1 MKKIVSLSKSFL
13 YLLIFTLC
21 FSFASANLSY
31 AAANDDA
38 SKTAATNADKT
49 AKNKEVAG
57 TCTKE
62 AMDSMYNA
70 KDAQN
75 CWYCRIVTLMT
86 DAFLQAAE
94 SSIPTTQSL
103 GKVILKW
110 GFLIWLGIFLLQQLS
125 SMGGISTGKML
136 QEIFMMGFKCAF
148 AYYALEMGTDF
159 ITNYILNP
167 IVSTGTGI
175 GKSILTEMLA
185 QNGAASG

>member
-21 FSFASANLSY
+21 FSFAGASLSY
-31 AAANDDA
+31 ADDVE
-38 SKTAATNADKT
+38 KTAD
-49 AKNKEVAG
+49 NKEVAG
-57 TCTKE
+57 TCTKA

-103 GKVILKW
+103 GKIILKW

-125 SMGGISTGKML
+125 SMGGITPGKML

-185 QNGAASG
+185 QNGEASG

>member
-1 MKKIVSLSKSFL
+1 MKKLVNLTKVFL
-13 YLLIFTLC
+13 YLFVFAVC
-21 FSFASANLSY
+21 FSFVGANYASA
-31 AAANDDA
+31 ADTEA
-38 SKTAATNADKT
+38 KTED
-49 AKNKEVAG
+49 VSG
-57 TCTKE
+57 TCTKK
-62 AMDSMYNA
+62 AMDKMYSA
-70 KDAQN
+70 EDAQN

-125 SMGGISTGKML
+125 SMGGVTPGRML

-175 GKSILTEMLA
+175 GKAILTEMLE
-185 QNGAASG
+185 QNQAAAGG

>member
-49 AKNKEVAG
+49 AKNKKVAG

-86 DAFLQAAE
+86 DAF
-94 SSIPTTQSL
+94 
-103 GKVILKW
+103 
-110 GFLIWLGIFLLQQLS
+110 FF
-125 SMGGISTGKML
+125 
-136 QEIFMMGFKCAF
+136 FF
-148 AYYALEMGTDF
+148 
-159 ITNYILNP
+159 
-167 IVSTGTGI
+167 
-175 GKSILTEMLA
+175 
-185 QNGAASG
+185 

>member
-21 FSFASANLSY
+21 FSIASANLSY

>member
-86 DAFLQAAE
+86 DAFLQAAWVI
-94 SSIPTTQSL
+94 SANQMS
-103 GKVILKW
+103 GKGGGKFNSNHAEFRQ
-110 GFLIWLGIFLLQQLS
+110 GHSQ
-125 SMGGISTGKML
+125 MGLFNLAGNFS
-136 QEIFMMGFKCAF
+136 F
-148 AYYALEMGTDF
+148 A
-159 ITNYILNP
+159 
-167 IVSTGTGI
+167 
-175 GKSILTEMLA
+175 
-185 QNGAASG
+185 AA

>member
-1 MKKIVSLSKSFL
+1 MKKLVNLTKSFL
-13 YLLIFTLC
+13 YLLVFAVC
-21 FSFASANLSY
+21 FSFAGANY
-31 AAANDDA
+31 ANA
-38 SKTAATNADKT
+38 ADKNAET
-49 AKNKEVAG
+49 KDVSG

-62 AMDSMYNA
+62 AMDKMYSA
-70 KDAQN
+70 DDAQN

-94 SSIPTTQSL
+94 RSIPTTQSL

-125 SMGGISTGKML
+125 SMGGVTPGKML

-175 GKSILTEMLA
+175 GKAILTEMLE
-185 QNGAASG
+185 QNQAAAGS